1 MKDRELTS
9 PYFVSC
15 PKCGETSRQFI
26 SSSDVN
32 RTLSD
37 EVFNYYRCSTCELI
51 FLSPVPSDLFRFY
64 EGGYQK
70 IPRTLSQLRGI
81 AKKERYRLD
90 AILKYKNSGELLEIG
105 PWMGIFSCNAKDA
118 GFDVTAIEM
127 DARCVNFL
135 RDTVGVKAIQSDDP
149 SAAMDEMN
157 EEFDVI
163 VMWHCLEHMP
173 RPWEVLR
180 SASHRLK
187 SNGILLVAVPD
198 IESYDF
204 QTLRERWLHLDAPR
218 HLSFYTA
225 NVLEKVCS
233 ECELS
238 KLEITTHD
246 RLSAILSRNAWADVA
261 NRMLPIRL
269 VRRLLALY
277 LYSVAQRKSKGH
289 GSGLTGVF
297 LKS

>member
-1 MKDRELTS
+1 M
-9 PYFVSC
+9 
-15 PKCGETSRQFI
+15 
-26 SSSDVN
+26 
-32 RTLSD
+32 
-37 EVFNYYRCSTCELI
+37 
-51 FLSPVPSDLFRFY
+51 
-64 EGGYQK
+64 
-70 IPRTLSQLRGI
+70 
-81 AKKERYRLD
+81 
-90 AILKYKNSGELLEIG
+90 KYKNSGELLEIG